1 MASGDRKLGDIA
13 TQLILENDK
22 VRIWNLVVGPGE
34 SSDWHLHENDY
45 VTVVVDGGNLDVE
58 YDNGSVERSPSE
70 VGSWSYHG
78 DHRIHRVTNNTNS
91 TYRNVLIELK

>member
-22 VRIWNLVVGPGE
+22 VRIWNLVVAPGE

-45 VTVVVDGGNLDVE
+45 VTVVVEGGDLDVE
-58 YDNGSVERSPSE
+58 YNNGSVASSPSQI
-70 VGSWSYHG
+70 GSWSFHG

>member
-1 MASGDRKLGDIA
+1 MASGARNLGEIA
-13 TQLILENDK
+13 TELILENDK
-22 VRIWNLVVGPGE
+22 VRIWNLVVAPGE

-45 VTVVVDGGNLDVE
+45 VTVVVEGGDLDVE
-58 YDNGSVERSPSE
+58 YNNGSVASSPSQI
-70 VGSWSYHG
+70 GSWSFHG

>member
-1 MASGDRKLGDIA
+1 MASGDRKLGEIA

-22 VRIWNLVVGPGE
+22 VRIWNLVVAPGE

-45 VTVVVDGGNLDVE
+45 VTVVVEGGDLDVE
-58 YDNGSVERSPSE
+58 YSNGSVASSPSQI
-70 VGSWSYHG
+70 GSWSFHG